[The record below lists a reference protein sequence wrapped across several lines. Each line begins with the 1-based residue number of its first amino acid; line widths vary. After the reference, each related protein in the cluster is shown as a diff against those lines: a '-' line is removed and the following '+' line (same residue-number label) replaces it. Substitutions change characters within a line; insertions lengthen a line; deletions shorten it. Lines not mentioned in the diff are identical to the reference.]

1 MASTGLQ
8 TAKDGDASTE
18 KRRTPGTY
26 QDLKVGQRA
35 IELAEPCYAGT
46 RKFPKDEIYG
56 LTSQIRRAATSVAAH
71 IAEGYGRES
80 PGDFV
85 RVLRTA
91 QGSLK
96 ELETTSFFAAEF
108 MLEVRKTSALWPK
121 AVRKLEKCCVPS
133 CDTSRQGNKRGN

>member
-85 RVLRTA
+85 RFLRTA

-96 ELETTSFFAAEF
+96 ELETYVIPCRRIHVGGEEDLGPMAKGCEEVGKMLRAF
-108 MLEVRKTSALWPK
+108 MRYLQARK
-121 AVRKLEKCCVPS
+121 
-133 CDTSRQGNKRGN
+133 